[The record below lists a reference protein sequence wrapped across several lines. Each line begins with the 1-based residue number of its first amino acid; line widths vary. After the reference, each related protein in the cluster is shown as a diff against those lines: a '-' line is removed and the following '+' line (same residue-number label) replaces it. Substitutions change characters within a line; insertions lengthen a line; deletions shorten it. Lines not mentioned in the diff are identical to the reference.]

1 MIRAVLLIIV
11 FIPFL
16 LEGQKCTSSISM
28 SEVLVGDV
36 FSLEYRAEGFKK
48 FPEQIPSSNYF
59 PSKVLTTDS
68 LEVIW
73 DSTLIEL
80 IQVKDS
86 SISTERGEIHSRTFD
101 LIAWDSCAL
110 TLLGYGYQNGDSTFH
125 FPSCDIKVFYYPQN
139 QGTKI
144 SDIKEQFYDWDAS
157 VKKNS
162 EFKYAWLIYVIAAC
176 LAVLVVCVYVY
187 RKYKQ
192 RVHEQEQQT
201 LEEKTLEQ
209 IETLRTQ
216 ELWNKGE
223 IKEHFVRL
231 SHILRVYLSARF
243 QVSFLD
249 KTTEQSNLLLGTL
262 ALDDSLKGTVSNL
275 LNHSDLVKFANSTM
289 DDSHIY
295 GLFDDLKAVVHKTSP
310 KSEEK

>member
-1 MIRAVLLIIV
+1 MIRVILLIFV
-11 FIPFL
+11 FTPFL

-48 FPEQIPSSNYF
+48 FPEQITSSNYF
-59 PSKVLTTDS
+59 PAKVLTTDS
-68 LEVIW
+68 LEVW
-73 DSTLIEL
+73 DTTLIEL

-86 SISTERGEIHSRTFD
+86 SINTERGKIHSRTFE

-125 FPSCDIKVFYYPQN
+125 FPPCEINVFYYPQN

-157 VKKNS
+157 GNKESK
-162 EFKYAWLIYVIAAC
+162 FKYAWLIYLIVAC
-176 LAVLVVCVYVY
+176 LAVLFVCVYVY

-192 RVHEQEQQT
+192 RVYEQEQQT

-209 IETLRTQ
+209 IEALRKQ
-216 ELWNKGE
+216 ELWIKGE
-223 IKEHFVRL
+223 IKEHFVHF
-231 SHILRVYLSARF
+231 SHILRGYLSARF

-249 KTTEQSNLLLGTL
+249 RTTGQSNLLLGTL
-262 ALDDSLKGTVSNL
+262 ALDDSLKSTVSNL